1 MCKLAD
7 RIDRQALAQA
17 RWQLRAKRIR
27 DYQERTRR
35 QNDAFYWVQFVS
47 VALLCTFAVVVFFDA
62 LEKAMW

>member
-17 RWQLRAKRIR
+17 RWQLREKRIR

-47 VALLCTFAVVVFFDA
+47 VALLCTFAVVVLFDA